1 MNFLAHAWLSFH
13 EPGLL
18 VGNMIAD
25 YVKGKQ
31 LLNYS
36 PAVQQGIR
44 LHRAIDSFTDAH
56 PATANARQYFKPAY
70 RLYAGAFADVVY
82 DHFLANDARIFASTD
97 ALDAFAQETY
107 AILNSHINQLPP
119 RFAAMVPY
127 MAGQNWLFHYHSLWG
142 MQKSFAGLVRRS
154 AYLHSEAEAV
164 AVLQTH
170 YQALEAAYQVFFPDV
185 VQMAKELI
193 TKA

>member
-107 AILNSHINQLPP
+107 AILINKSINWDLLCI
-119 RFAAMVPY
+119 FAY
-127 MAGQNWLFHYHSLWG
+127 
-142 MQKSFAGLVRRS
+142 
-154 AYLHSEAEAV
+154 EA
-164 AVLQTH
+164 
-170 YQALEAAYQVFFPDV
+170 
-185 VQMAKELI
+185 KRW
-193 TKA
+193 